1 MPNAALSISPRPEL
15 VQIARMMSVALAR
28 RGGLPDELLQEVR
41 LAVGEAATRA
51 VGVHRREGSEEPV
64 RLSFIEDDRGYE
76 VQVRDVGAVEHVD
89 EVRDLDQVA
98 TTGDGDGGAEDLE
111 LSPELELAL
120 IRGMADELVVG
131 ADPVGGTLITFR
143 WHR

>member
-28 RGGLPDELLQEVR
+28 RGELPDELLQEVR

>member
-1 MPNAALSISPRPEL
+1 VPNAALSISPRPEL